1 MTIQYSPM
9 YDRFG
14 PNASCI
20 NNLNQFKGIYL
31 LPNGKEEEIDYL
43 KTLLNSLK
51 SKNYSEYEHQEME
64 IVYPFFNFL
73 IHCAQ
78 SKFAIYNEEKQK
90 LDLSIPM
97 GFNLENQIIR
107 EDRWLKEIL
116 IKICNCDS
124 IENQLYRTITT
135 SKFNVY
141 ETFYDFLLMDYSIF
155 QLSKKVYDAEKQ
167 VYIDYKQND
176 FFISDSELR
185 LKMEL
190 EAIRKEVSKRDR
202 AKYFRNPNSTFYQFE
217 EEEEYDWYMDAEK
230 EERKLVLNYIPKKN
244 MK

>member
-90 LDLSIPM
+90 LALSIPM

-116 IKICNCDS
+116 IKLCNCDS

-141 ETFYDFLLMDYSIF
+141 ETFYDFLLMD
-155 QLSKKVYDAEKQ
+155 
-167 VYIDYKQND
+167 
-176 FFISDSELR
+176 
-185 LKMEL
+185 
-190 EAIRKEVSKRDR
+190 
-202 AKYFRNPNSTFYQFE
+202 
-217 EEEEYDWYMDAEK
+217 
-230 EERKLVLNYIPKKN
+230 
-244 MK
+244 